1 MKKYIAILF
10 CLAAL
15 LVAGVLCTSAA
26 SQEAG
31 YWVENAKNIDEI
43 LAGEAGE
50 REIGW
55 EVPFLHISPE
65 INGTIERNEY
75 MPFELYEDYL
85 SWMAPVGNDADPAV
99 GGTTEEEFTDFY
111 NSTQRDFFDAYWGWD
126 GVYLYIAFEIN
137 CLNGYKC
144 DPEQDVLLYAY
155 NCLQV
160 GIADVNAQGKDPSYV
175 ELGCG
180 VHSETGEQ
188 ITFNWA
194 GNYCPAAGTDF
205 MGSYDE
211 ENQVLVY
218 EMRIHLQSAL
228 GLDRLVENGDEMNY
242 AWLLAVNGQAQN
254 TNETWQLAFCHGIG
268 GQYSGKVNEYFAR
281 VAFTGK
287 PDGLELKPS
296 DIPGMSEEDIEY
308 GLYEYLDFSK
318 EDVVKTFEGE
328 NAGVEFVT
336 EGEESFMRIIS
347 LAPDGSYPMAYS
359 SKYPRSI
366 LGGAVNHIVVK
377 YRTSF
382 AEGEDLGI
390 IFRTV
395 NQKEYDPENCY
406 YEYIESDG
414 EWHTVIFYMTEN
426 AAWNHFI
433 MNIGFVPFVYSD
445 STAQQTIDIAWMK
458 FYINDPYDLYE
469 EDASDDPADT
479 TEAPE
484 VEDTTVAPEA
494 EDTTEALTV
503 EDTTTV
509 PATDATTEAPADT
522 EADKKGC
529 GASVGMGLA
538 TLLAAMA
545 AAVALKKKD

>member
-1 MKKYIAILF
+1 MKKYFAILV

-15 LVAGVLCTSAA
+15 LVAGVLCASAV
-26 SQEAG
+26 SQEAN
-31 YWVENAKNIDEI
+31 YWVENAKNIEEI

-65 INGTIERNEY
+65 INGVIDRNEY

-99 GGTTEEEFTDFY
+99 GGTSEEEFMDFY
-111 NSTQRDFFDAYWGWD
+111 NSTQQDFFDAYWGWD
-126 GVYLYIAFEIN
+126 GVYLYVAFEIN

-144 DPEQDVLLYAY
+144 DPEQDVLLFAY
-155 NCLQV
+155 NCLQL
-160 GIADVNAQGKDPSYV
+160 GIADVNAEGKDASYV

-188 ITFNWA
+188 ITFNWS
-194 GNYCPAAGTDF
+194 GTYCPEAGTDF
-205 MGSYDE
+205 VGSYDE

-268 GQYSGKVNEYFAR
+268 GQYSGKFTQYFAR

-287 PDGLELKPS
+287 PDGLEIKPS

-308 GLYEYLDFSK
+308 GLHEYLDFSK

-328 NAGVEFVT
+328 NAAVEFIT
-336 EGEESFMRIIS
+336 EGEESFMRITS
-347 LAPDGSYPMAYS
+347 LAAGDKYPMAYS
-359 SKYPRSI
+359 SKYPKNV
-366 LGGAVNHIVVK
+366 LGGAVNYIVIK
-377 YRTSF
+377 YRSSF
-382 AEGEDLGI
+382 ADAEDLGI

-395 NQKEYDPENCY
+395 NQQEYDPENCY
-406 YEYIESDG
+406 YEFIETDG
-414 EWHTVIFYMTEN
+414 KWHTVILDMSTT

-433 MNIGFVPFVYSD
+433 LNIGLVPFVYADES
-445 STAQQTIDIAWMK
+445 AQQAIDVAWMK
-458 FYINDPYDLYE
+458 FYVNDPTDIYE
-469 EDASDDPADT
+469 DEEESPTDT
-479 TEAPE
+479 AETP
-484 VEDTTVAPEA
+484 TA
-494 EDTTEALTV
+494 EDTTETPDA
-503 EDTTTV
+503 E
-509 PATDATTEAPADT
+509 ATTAAPDAEATTAAPAEATTDT
-522 EADKKGC
+522 PDETSAPENKGC
-529 GASVGMGLA
+529 GAVMGVGLTA
-538 TLLAAMA
+538 LLTAMA
-545 AAVALKKKD
+545 AAVVLKKRD